1 MDRIDF
7 KDKALTQKIIGCAFK
22 VHSTLGKGFLE
33 KVYENAMVIEL
44 NKLDIAVQQQAPVQV
59 IYEGEAIGEY
69 YADLYVEERVICELK
84 SVEKLLKSHETQL
97 VNYLTA
103 TAKDTGLLITILIE
117 LKCGENSES
126 LNLRILSSELINHS
140 EIFRFIL
147 SILQHPVNPVR
158 VLLVKAISS

>member
-44 NKLDIAVQQQAPVQV
+44 TKLDIAVQQQAPVQV

-84 SVEKLLKSHETQL
+84 SVEKLLKSYETQL

-103 TAKDTGLLITILIE
+103 TDKDTGLFINFSDRVE
-117 LKCGENSES
+117 VRRKFREFKRNVS
-126 LNLRILSSELINHS
+126 L
-140 EIFRFIL
+140 
-147 SILQHPVNPVR
+147 Q
-158 VLLVKAISS
+158 